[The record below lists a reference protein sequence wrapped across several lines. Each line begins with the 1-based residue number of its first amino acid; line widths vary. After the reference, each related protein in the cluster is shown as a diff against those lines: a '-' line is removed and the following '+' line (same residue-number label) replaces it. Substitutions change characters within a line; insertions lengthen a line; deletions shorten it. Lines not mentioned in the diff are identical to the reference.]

1 MVDDD
6 YAEYLA
12 AGIERSQT
20 SLFRQRG
27 MAGRPDQKRSDG
39 STVELGYRSRN
50 SRLLTTF
57 LLTMATISQRKLR
70 VKDVATALA

>member
-1 MVDDD
+1 
-6 YAEYLA
+6 
-12 AGIERSQT
+12 
-20 SLFRQRG
+20 